1 MRASRPGS
9 PRPSC
14 SVRDVH
20 WLCGCCRRRS
30 RGPRARRPADAR
42 RARTRVARTRRCTRS
57 PTPSA
62 RAAAAILEANRA
74 DVEQGRADGLSAA
87 LLDRLTL
94 DDARIDAL
102 AEAAAAVAAL
112 PDPCGE
118 VAAGWRLGNGLDV
131 VRVQVPLGR
140 VLVVYEAR
148 PNVTVDVAALCLK
161 SGNVA
166 ILRGSRSA
174 SATNAALLEAV
185 HDGLDATGLP
195 RDAVI
200 AVAASHEELAALV
213 ADARNA
219 DVVVP
224 RGGERLKDFLLEH
237 ARIPVLA
244 AAGGNCHVYVDATAD
259 PEMAERIAVNAKTH
273 RPGVCNAAETLL
285 VHAGA
290 ADAVLPRVLAEL
302 HRRGVELRG
311 CERTRALAGTTPVIA
326 ADDDDYATEFLDLIL
341 AVRVVDSLD
350 DAIDHIARFSTG
362 HSEAIVTSS
371 LEAADRFTREVDSAC
386 VYVNAST
393 RFTDGGE
400 FGFGAEI
407 GNSTSRLHVRGPIG
421 LRDLTTM
428 KYVVRGDGQIR
439 S

>member
-1 MRASRPGS
+1 MAAVGDDLAVRGRAAQRTLAQLG
-9 PRPSC
+9 
-14 SVRDVH
+14 RDRKDAALH
-20 WLCGCCRRRS
+20 
-30 RGPRARRPADAR
+30 AIADAILTR
-42 RARTRVARTRRCTRS
+42 RAEIL
-57 PTPSA
+57 
-62 RAAAAILEANRA
+62 AANGG
-74 DVEQGRADGLSAA
+74 DVEQGRGDGLSIA
-87 LLDRLTL
+87 LLDRLKL

-102 AEAAAAVAAL
+102 ADAARAIAAL

-118 VAAGWRLGNGLDV
+118 VEAGWRLGNDLDV
-131 VRVQVPLGR
+131 TRVRVPLGR

-148 PNVTVDVAALCLK
+148 PNVTIDVAALCLK

-174 SATNAALLEAV
+174 NATNAALLAAV
-185 HDGLDATGLP
+185 HEGLDACDLP
-195 RDAVI
+195 RDIVISVI
-200 AVAASHEELAALV
+200 ASHDELAMLV
-213 ADARNA
+213 ADACNA
-219 DVVVP
+219 DVVIP
-224 RGGERLKDFLLEH
+224 RGGEALKDFLLEH

-244 AAGGNCHVYVDATAD
+244 AAGGNCHVYVDASAD
-259 PEMAERIAVNAKTH
+259 PAMAERIAVNAKTQ

-285 VHAGA
+285 VHADA
-290 ADAVLPRVLAEL
+290 APAVLPRTLAEL

-311 CERTRALAGTTPVIA
+311 CDRTRALAGSTPVVP
-326 ADDDDYATEFLDLIL
+326 ADEDDYATEFLDLVL

-350 DAIDHIARFSTG
+350 DAIDHIARYATG
-362 HSEAIVTSS
+362 HSEAIVTAS
-371 LEAADRFTREVDSAC
+371 LHAAERFTREVDSAC

-428 KYVVRGDGQIR
+428 KYVVRGDGQVR
-439 S
+439 G

>member
-1 MRASRPGS
+1 VAAVGDDLAVRGRAAQRVLG
-9 PRPSC
+9 RL
-14 SVRDVH
+14 D
-20 WLCGCCRRRS
+20 
-30 RGPRARRPADAR
+30 RARKDAALHAIADAIAAR
-42 RARTRVARTRRCTRS
+42 RG
-57 PTPSA
+57 
-62 RAAAAILEANRA
+62 AIAEANA
-74 DVEQGRADGLSAA
+74 VDLAQGRQDGLSAA

-94 DDARIDAL
+94 DGARIDAL
-102 AEAAAAVAAL
+102 ADAARAIAAL

-118 VAAGWRLGNGLDV
+118 ADAGWRLPNALDV
-131 VRVQVPLGR
+131 TRVRVPLGR

-148 PNVTVDVAALCLK
+148 PNVTIDVAALCLK

-174 SATNAALLEAV
+174 RATNAALLEAV
-185 HDGLDATGLP
+185 HAGLAASDLP
-195 RDAVI
+195 TDAVI
-200 AVAASHEELAALV
+200 ALEASRDELAAVV
-213 ADARNA
+213 ADPANA

-224 RGGERLKDFLLEH
+224 RGGEALKDFLLEH

-259 PEMAERIAVNAKTH
+259 PAMAHRIAINAKTH

-285 VHAGA
+285 VHADA
-290 ADAVLPRVLAEL
+290 APAVLPDLLADL
-302 HRRGVELRG
+302 HAHGVEVRG
-311 CERTRALAGTTPVIA
+311 DERTRTLAGATPVA
-326 ADDDDYATEFLDLIL
+326 PADEDDYATEFLDLVL

-350 DAIDHIARFSTG
+350 EALDHIARFATG

-400 FGFGAEI
+400 YGFGAEI

-421 LRDLTTM
+421 LRDLTTT

-439 S
+439 G

>member
-1 MRASRPGS
+1 VAAVGDDLAVRGRAAQRILG
-9 PRPSC
+9 RL
-14 SVRDVH
+14 D
-20 WLCGCCRRRS
+20 
-30 RGPRARRPADAR
+30 RARKDAALHAIADAILAR
-42 RARTRVARTRRCTRS
+42 RG
-57 PTPSA
+57 
-62 RAAAAILEANRA
+62 AIAEANA
-74 DVEQGRADGLSAA
+74 VDLAQGRDDGLSAA

-94 DDARIDAL
+94 DGARIDAL
-102 AEAAAAVAAL
+102 ADAARAIAAL

-118 VAAGWRLGNGLDV
+118 ADAGWRLPNALDV
-131 VRVQVPLGR
+131 TRVRVPLGR

-148 PNVTVDVAALCLK
+148 PNVTIDVAALCLK

-174 SATNAALLEAV
+174 RATNAALLDAV
-185 HDGLDATGLP
+185 HAGLAASDLP
-195 RDAVI
+195 ADAVI
-200 AVAASHEELAALV
+200 ALEASRDELAAVV
-213 ADARNA
+213 ADAANA

-224 RGGERLKDFLLEH
+224 RGGEALKDFLLEH

-259 PEMAERIAVNAKTH
+259 AAMAHRIAMNAKTH

-285 VHAGA
+285 VHADA
-290 ADAVLPRVLAEL
+290 APAVLPELLADL
-302 HRRGVELRG
+302 HAHGVEVRG
-311 CERTRALAGTTPVIA
+311 DGRTQALAGATPVA
-326 ADDDDYATEFLDLIL
+326 PADEDDYATEFLDLVL

-350 DAIDHIARFSTG
+350 DALDHIARYATG

-400 FGFGAEI
+400 YGFGAEI

-421 LRDLTTM
+421 LRDLTTT
-428 KYVVRGDGQIR
+428 KYVVRGSGQVR
-439 S
+439 G